1 MTEREPDGPGPDGP
15 GSEGEQ
21 PLVDQ
26 DAARAHAAIA
36 QAEVA
41 AAAER
46 EAEATTVDLA
56 AGFKERLVASV
67 TGASL
72 RVTVLALALAF
83 VLGGLLLAISDGGVR
98 DAFGYLFDRPSDTFT
113 RAWDVIASS
122 YQALISGSLGS
133 PRAITETLV
142 LAGPLILTGLAVA
155 IPFRA
160 GLFNIGGEGQVIA
173 GGLVGGYV
181 GFSVSGLPMV
191 LHLPLALLAGLL
203 AGALVGFLPGI
214 LKARTGAHEVI
225 STIMLNNMFVAVTF
239 WVLTTTAFQIP
250 GRADP
255 ISQNILPSAR
265 LPRLIEGLRGDVGIF
280 LALGVAVLA
289 FWLMERSTHGFEL
302 NAVGRNPAAAT
313 AAGMD
318 PSRSTVFAMTV
329 AGALAGLGGCL
340 IILGIDGR
348 ITPGFSAGIGFDGI
362 TVALLGRGGIGGSV
376 AAGLLLGGLKAGGRS
391 MQGATGTSLDLVVV
405 IQALIIVFIAAP
417 KLVQAI
423 FRLRTVDTGTAQISK
438 GWGA

>member
-1 MTEREPDGPGPDGP
+1 MSDGRHEELPEPVGPGGGRLPEA
-15 GSEGEQ
+15 SESEEE
-21 PLVDQ
+21 L
-26 DAARAHAAIA
+26 AR
-36 QAEVA
+36 AEVA
-41 AAAER
+41 AAEER
-46 EAEATTVDLA
+46 EADATTVDLA
-56 AGFKERLVASV
+56 AGFRERLIRSI

-72 RVTVLALALAF
+72 RVTLLALLLAF
-83 VLGGLLLAISDGGVR
+83 LIGGVLLAISDESVR
-98 DAFGYLFDRPSDTFT
+98 QALGYFTARPGDTFA
-113 RAWDVIASS
+113 RAWAQVSS
-122 YQALISGSLGS
+122 AYAALVTGALGS

-155 IPFRA
+155 VPLRA

-173 GGLVGGYV
+173 GGLVGGWL
-181 GFSVSGLPMV
+181 GFSLTG
-191 LHLPLALLAGLL
+191 LPLAVHLPIALLGGLL
-203 AGALVGFLPGI
+203 AGAFVGWIPGI

-225 STIMLNNMFVAVTF
+225 STIMLNNMFGAITF
-239 WVLTTTAFQIP
+239 WVLTTAAFQIP

-265 LPRLIEGLRGDVGIF
+265 LPRYIEGLRGDVGIL
-280 LALGVAVLA
+280 LALLVAIAV
-289 FWLMERSTHGFEL
+289 FWLMERSTRGFEL
-302 NAVGRNPAAAT
+302 NAVGRNPSAAT

-318 PSRSTVFAMTV
+318 PNNAVVFAMTS
-329 AGALAGLGGCL
+329 AGALAGLAGCL

-391 MQGATGTSLDLVVV
+391 MQGATQTSLDLVVV

-417 KLVQAI
+417 KLVQAV
-423 FRLRTVDTGTAQISK
+423 FRLRRVDEGTAQISK

>member
-1 MTEREPDGPGPDGP
+1 MSDDAHEEVPEPVGPSGERLPVEPD
-15 GSEGEQ
+15 STEEE
-21 PLVDQ
+21 L
-26 DAARAHAAIA
+26 AR
-36 QAEVA
+36 AEVA
-41 AAAER
+41 AAEER
-46 EAEATTVDLA
+46 EADAKSVDLG
-56 AGFKERLVASV
+56 AGFRERLIGAI

-72 RVTVLALALAF
+72 RVTVLALVLAF
-83 VLGGLLLAISDGGVR
+83 ALGGLLLAISDPAVR
-98 DAFGYLFDRPSDTFT
+98 EALGYFTSRPSDTFV
-113 RAWDVIASS
+113 RAWDQVSAA
-122 YQALISGSLGS
+122 YAALVSGALGS

-155 IPFRA
+155 VPLRA

-173 GGLVGGYV
+173 GGLIGGWL
-181 GFSVSGLPMV
+181 GFSITGLPLLV
-191 LHLPLALLAGLL
+191 HLPIALIGGML
-203 AGALVGFLPGI
+203 AGAAVGWIPGI

-225 STIMLNNMFVAVTF
+225 STIMLNNMFVAITF
-239 WVLTTTAFQIP
+239 WVLTTAAFQIP
-250 GRADP
+250 GRDDP
-255 ISQNILPSAR
+255 VSQNILPTAR
-265 LPRLIEGLRGDVGIF
+265 LPRYIEGLRGDVGIL
-280 LALGVAVLA
+280 LAFAVAVLV
-289 FWLMERSTHGFEL
+289 FWLMERSTRGFEL
-302 NAVGRNPAAAT
+302 NAVGRNPSAAT

-318 PSRSTVFAMTV
+318 PNNSVVFAMTT
-329 AGALAGLGGCL
+329 AGGLAGLAGCL

-391 MQGATGTSLDLVVV
+391 MQGATQTSLDLVVV

-423 FRLRTVDTGTAQISK
+423 FRLRRVDEGTAQISK

>member
-1 MTEREPDGPGPDGP
+1 MSDDAHEEVPEPVGPSGERLPVEPD
-15 GSEGEQ
+15 STEEE
-21 PLVDQ
+21 L
-26 DAARAHAAIA
+26 AR
-36 QAEVA
+36 AEVA
-41 AAAER
+41 AAEER
-46 EAEATTVDLA
+46 EADAKSVDLG
-56 AGFKERLVASV
+56 AGFRERLIGAI

-72 RVTVLALALAF
+72 RVTVLALVLAF
-83 VLGGLLLAISDGGVR
+83 ALGGLLLAISDPAVR
-98 DAFGYLFDRPSDTFT
+98 EALGYFTSRPSDTFV
-113 RAWDVIASS
+113 RAWDQVSAA
-122 YQALISGSLGS
+122 YAALVSGALGS

-155 IPFRA
+155 VPLRA

-173 GGLVGGYV
+173 GGLIGGWLGFSITGLPLLVHLPIALVGG
-181 GFSVSGLPMV
+181 M
-191 LHLPLALLAGLL
+191 L
-203 AGALVGFLPGI
+203 AGAAVGWIPGI

-225 STIMLNNMFVAVTF
+225 STIMLNNMFVAITF
-239 WVLTTTAFQIP
+239 WVLTTAAFQIP
-250 GRADP
+250 GRDDP
-255 ISQNILPSAR
+255 VSQNILPTAR
-265 LPRLIEGLRGDVGIF
+265 LPRYIEGLRGDVGIL
-280 LALGVAVLA
+280 LAFAVAVLV
-289 FWLMERSTHGFEL
+289 FWLMERSTRGFEL
-302 NAVGRNPAAAT
+302 NAVGRNPSAAT

-318 PSRSTVFAMTV
+318 PNNSVVFAMTT
-329 AGALAGLGGCL
+329 AGGLAGLAGCL

-391 MQGATGTSLDLVVV
+391 MQGATQTSLDLVVV

-423 FRLRTVDTGTAQISK
+423 FRLRRVDEGTAQISK